1 MSIDWGDGTVEAV
14 TSTYPEHTFAAAGTY
29 TVHVTGTASTLG
41 YTTVTSALWTDTV
54 TAVKSFG
61 DLGFTSFARA
71 FRNVTANVEMPSSI
85 PSSVANM
92 VVMFSRASNFD
103 QPIGSWDMSNV
114 TNMAV
119 MFLGASNFNQ
129 PIGSWDT
136 SNVTN
141 MENMFQDADSPSSVT
156 NMGAMFRD
164 ASNFDQPI
172 GSWDTSNVE
181 NMGVMFYFASAF
193 NQPIGSWDTSNVEYM
208 ANMFRDADS
217 FDQDISTWDF
227 SGLDGSTDLNDFML
241 NAPGLSPTN
250 YDALLIA
257 WSDAADA
264 STIFS
269 PQSPNMGG
277 SKYYSA
283 EALAARTNLVDNYS
297 WTITDGGAA

>member
-1 MSIDWGDGTVEAV
+1 VSRLLTLLREKGRDDAFVVEFTTTSASQTVQIPLAGTVDVEIDWGDGTVEAV

-41 YTTVTSALWTDTV
+41 GTTVTSALWTDTV

-136 SNVTN
+136 SNV
-141 MENMFQDADSPSSVT
+141 
-156 NMGAMFRD
+156 
-164 ASNFDQPI
+164 
-172 GSWDTSNVE
+172 
-181 NMGVMFYFASAF
+181 
-193 NQPIGSWDTSNVEYM
+193 EYM

-227 SGLDGSTDLNDFML
+227 SGLDSSTDLNDFMRFST
-241 NAPGLSPTN
+241 GLSPTN

-277 SKYYSA
+277 SKYSSA

>member
-1 MSIDWGDGTVEAV
+1 VSRLLTLLREKGRDGAFVVEFTTTSASQTVQIPLAGTVDVSIDWGDGTVEAV

-41 YTTVTSALWTDTV
+41 DTVNPSPLWTDTV

-61 DLGFTSFARA
+61 DLGFSSFSQA
-71 FRNVTANVEMPSSI
+71 FRGVTANVEMPSSI
-85 PSSVANM
+85 
-92 VVMFSRASNFD
+92 
-103 QPIGSWDMSNV
+103 
-114 TNMAV
+114 
-119 MFLGASNFNQ
+119 
-129 PIGSWDT
+129 
-136 SNVTN
+136 
-141 MENMFQDADSPSSVT
+141 PSSVT

-269 PQSPNMGG
+269 PQSPHMGG
-277 SKYYSA
+277 SKYSSA
-283 EALAARTNLVDNYS
+283 AALAARTNLVDNYS

>member
-1 MSIDWGDGTVEAV
+1 MSRLLTLLREKGRDDAFVVEFTTTSASQTVQIPLAGTVDVSIDWGDGTVEAV

-136 SNVTN
+136 SNV
-141 MENMFQDADSPSSVT
+141 
-156 NMGAMFRD
+156 
-164 ASNFDQPI
+164 
-172 GSWDTSNVE
+172 
-181 NMGVMFYFASAF
+181 
-193 NQPIGSWDTSNVEYM
+193 EYM

-277 SKYYSA
+277 SKYSSA

>member
-1 MSIDWGDGTVEAV
+1 VSRLLTLLREKGRDDAFVVEFTTTSASQTVQIPLAGTVDVSIDWGDGTVEAV

-136 SNVTN
+136 SNV
-141 MENMFQDADSPSSVT
+141 
-156 NMGAMFRD
+156 
-164 ASNFDQPI
+164 
-172 GSWDTSNVE
+172 
-181 NMGVMFYFASAF
+181 
-193 NQPIGSWDTSNVEYM
+193 EYM

-277 SKYYSA
+277 SKYSSA